1 MEDGSVEIG
10 VGGTGVGDG
19 PSVGGGPA
27 VSAITVLTSAVI
39 SMGVGLLLSGMI
51 GVHEVR
57 NTARSI
63 VKVVNFFISASFSS
77 RLMHEQNVPLSI
89 VIESSIAHLS

>member
-1 MEDGSVEIG
+1 VEDGSVGIG

-39 SMGVGLLLSGMI
+39 SIGVGILFSGII
-51 GVHEVR
+51 GAQAVR
-57 NTARSI
+57 NTARRI
-63 VKVVNFFISASFSS
+63 VKPVSFFTSASFSS
-77 RLMHEQNVPLSI
+77 RLTHGTKCSAFNC
-89 VIESSIAHLS
+89 H